1 LLLGLPIQQQT
12 ATATPAQYHYAT
24 TAQQ

>member
-12 ATATPAQYHYAT
+12 ATATPAQYHYAA

>member
-12 ATATPAQYHYAT
+12 ATPAQYHYAA